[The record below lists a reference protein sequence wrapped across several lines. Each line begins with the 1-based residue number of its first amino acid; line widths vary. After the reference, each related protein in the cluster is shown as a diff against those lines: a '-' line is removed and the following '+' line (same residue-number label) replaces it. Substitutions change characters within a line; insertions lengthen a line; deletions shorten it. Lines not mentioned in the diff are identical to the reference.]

1 MRTKRNGLAKQ
12 HKRVSNLNTQYIN
25 MRKDTLDKEMGKTMK
40 PFTTNMALK
49 DSLDSNKKSR
59 ESSESEEL
67 PKEILHK
74 IKLIEKAF
82 K

>member
-1 MRTKRNGLAKQ
+1 MKR
-12 HKRVSNLNTQYIN
+12 
-25 MRKDTLDKEMGKTMK
+25 
-40 PFTTNMALK
+40 FTTNMALR
-49 DSLDSNKKSR
+49 DSLDSTKKTKQNTPP
-59 ESSESEEL
+59 EDL

>member
-1 MRTKRNGLAKQ
+1 M
-12 HKRVSNLNTQYIN
+12 V
-25 MRKDTLDKEMGKTMK
+25 KTMK
-40 PFTTNMALK
+40 PFTTNMSLQ
-49 DSLDSNKKSR
+49 DSLDSKKKPEGDNK
-59 ESSESEEL
+59 SEDL

>member
-1 MRTKRNGLAKQ
+1 MLKG
-12 HKRVSNLNTQYIN
+12 II
-25 MRKDTLDKEMGKTMK
+25 DKEMMKTMK
-40 PFTTNMALK
+40 PFTTNMTLK

>member
-1 MRTKRNGLAKQ
+1 
-12 HKRVSNLNTQYIN
+12 
-25 MRKDTLDKEMGKTMK
+25 MK

-49 DSLDSNKKSR
+49 DSLNSDKKQEKSTKT
-59 ESSESEEL
+59 ETL
-67 PKEILHK
+67 PKEILQK

>member
-1 MRTKRNGLAKQ
+1 
-12 HKRVSNLNTQYIN
+12 
-25 MRKDTLDKEMGKTMK
+25 MK
-40 PFTTNMALK
+40 PFTTNIALK
-49 DSLDSNKKSR
+49 DSLNSDKKQEKSTKT
-59 ESSESEEL
+59 EAL

>member
-1 MRTKRNGLAKQ
+1 M
-12 HKRVSNLNTQYIN
+12 V
-25 MRKDTLDKEMGKTMK
+25 KTMK

-49 DSLDSNKKSR
+49 DSLDSNKKSTYDTK
-59 ESSESEEL
+59 SDDL
-67 PKEILHK
+67 PKEILQK

>member
-1 MRTKRNGLAKQ
+1 MKRF
-12 HKRVSNLNTQYIN
+12 SLN
-25 MRKDTLDKEMGKTMK
+25 MTLQ
-40 PFTTNMALK
+40 
-49 DSLDSNKKSR
+49 DSLDSKKKLT
-59 ESSESEEL
+59 ENGETEDL